1 MDEIITLQELLK
13 RLDKYNHKE
22 LHVHHT
28 WRPDHETYF
37 KKPDPL
43 YWQQA
48 MRNFHVNTN
57 GWNDIGQHVTLL
69 PDGRFVTGRPFN
81 KNPASISGYN
91 TGAFA
96 VEMIGNFDKGNDRF
110 EGKQKDS
117 MIKLARYFDQKGRY
131 IRFHRENASKT
142 CPGTGID
149 KNEFMKEV
157 RGKEVKGEDKLR
169 YGKTIR
175 KGDKGSVVKQ
185 LQQDLIALG
194 YGKYMQP
201 YGADGSFGAATEN
214 AVKAFQKDNK
224 LSVDGVADP
233 KTQAK
238 IDELMKKNA
247 SDYKKMYDDAK
258 KQADE
263 YKKMYN
269 DAKAKLD
276 QIKKIVG

>member
-1 MDEIITLQELLK
+1 MDEIITLEELLK

-43 YWQQA
+43 YWQAA
-48 MRNFHVNTN
+48 MRRYHKENN

-69 PDGRFVTGRPFN
+69 PDGRFVTGRDFGRD
-81 KNPASISGYN
+81 PASIKGYN
-91 TGAFA
+91 TKAFA
-96 VEMIGNFDKGNDRF
+96 VEMLGDFDKGNDRF

-169 YGKTIR
+169 YGKTLR
-175 KGDKGSVVKQ
+175 KGDKGSAVKQ

-201 YGADGSFGAATEN
+201 YGADSSFGAATEN

-224 LSVDGVADP
+224 LSVDGVAGP

-247 SDYKKMYDDAK
+247 PDYKKMYNDAK

>member
-1 MDEIITLQELLK
+1 M
-13 RLDKYNHKE
+13 
-22 LHVHHT
+22 
-28 WRPDHETYF
+28 
-37 KKPDPL
+37 
-43 YWQQA
+43 
-48 MRNFHVNTN
+48 
-57 GWNDIGQHVTLL
+57 
-69 PDGRFVTGRPFN
+69 
-81 KNPASISGYN
+81 
-91 TGAFA
+91 
-96 VEMIGNFDKGNDRF
+96 EMLGDFDKGNDRF

-157 RGKEVKGEDKLR
+157 KGEDKLR
-169 YGKTIR
+169 YGKILR

-194 YGKYMQP
+194 YSKYMQP

-224 LSVDGVADP
+224 LSVDGVAGP

-247 SDYKKMYDDAK
+247 SDYKKMYNDAK

>member
-28 WRPDHETYF
+28 WRPDHTTYF

-157 RGKEVKGEDKLR
+157 KGEDKLR
-169 YGKTIR
+169 YGKTLR

-194 YGKYMQP
+194 YGKYMQS

-224 LSVDGVADP
+224 LSVDGVAGP

-269 DAKAKLD
+269 NAKAKLD